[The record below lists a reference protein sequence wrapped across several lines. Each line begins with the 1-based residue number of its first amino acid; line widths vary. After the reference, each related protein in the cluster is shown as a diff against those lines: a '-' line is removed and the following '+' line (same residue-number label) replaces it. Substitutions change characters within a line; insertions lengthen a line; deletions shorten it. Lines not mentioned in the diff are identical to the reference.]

1 MCGPCVVL
9 SLVIWTHFVDTV
21 VEEQVTCLRM
31 DLGSV
36 RSAFVPGLL
45 GGGGT
50 WVTTYTSG
58 DEHSDSVC
66 EHHAKHE
73 IATGH
78 KSLDK
83 KLGTTQQGAVILF
96 GFCWCHS

>member
-1 MCGPCVVL
+1 MVL

-31 DLGSV
+31 GLGSV
-36 RSAFVPGLL
+36 CSAFVPGLL
-45 GGGGT
+45 GGRT

-58 DEHSDSVC
+58 HEHSNSVC
-66 EHHAKHE
+66 EHHAEHE

-83 KLGTTQQGAVILF
+83 KLGTTEQGAVTLY
-96 GFCWCHS
+96 GFC